1 MREMDL
7 YEEGESDS
15 FFGLKMGMIVD
26 CFQVD
31 GKVC

>member
-7 YEEGESDS
+7 YEEGELES
-15 FFGLKMGMIVD
+15 FPGLKMGMIVD
-26 CFQVD
+26 CLQVD